1 VTPGILLAASSS
13 TTTAAAAVIVGIG
26 VGVGKVVGAIMSPV
40 HAKLWDV
47 GCYIASVVLVGC
59 GICNDRWDAAP
70 LDCGVVLAEELCNV
84 SGL

>member
-13 TTTAAAAVIVGIG
+13 TTTTAAAAAVI